1 MIERLRAVNTLRSAA
16 YTHGT
21 FDKALEAQRKYME
34 QLLAKK
40 TASEARLA
48 SGCDFDGKKQ
58 QPLVSGCAASRC

>member
-40 TASEARLA
+40 TASEAT
-48 SGCDFDGKKQ
+48 Q
-58 QPLVSGCAASRC
+58 